1 MDNTHT
7 DMNSLPQVMVND
19 QLCPIDVRTN
29 SIIVPMR
36 IPLESITLPSPQ
48 QPTVNPRYLS
58 DQPVY
63 QLPWSKKPQKAA
75 GKDKK
80 KREMNP
86 FRLFEP
92 SQPARPRTCRG
103 SRKATGMNQTFS
115 PRVHVASPMG
125 MMKPLQI
132 DDTIASVPPSVAT
145 RITNPVKTVYPGGR
159 SFRRL
164 KPYLKPVPFTT
175 HRLPAEQPITSHQG
189 HQVVRPS
196 PTIIYNQIPRS
207 VREPAILHTSSTV
220 PTFVP
225 VNQHGAANR
234 FLEYRNQA
242 AVYHPI
248 QTHFQEP
255 AMMEDNKNAFSVQS
269 GYGSEKFRFEKHLL
283 PIKVPPYCHG
293 ITTGVD
299 GSVLYVPPVTTPQ
312 PPPSTIGQRWKGV
325 APRVY
330 PSAKWEC
337 VAPRVYPSAEWERV
351 APPVYPTTTRERV
364 APTSYPSN
372 QWDAVAPPVYPST
385 VRERV
390 APPKYPSSQWE
401 HVAPP
406 VYPTTTR
413 ERVAPPSYPSIE
425 WELLAPPVFPSTT
438 RERVAPPSYPSN
450 QWEHVAPPVFP
461 STTRERVAPPS
472 YPSIE
477 WELLAPQVY
486 PSTTREHVA
495 PPSYLSNEWEH
506 VAPPISS
513 STEWEGVPPLT
524 YASVVRPVSD
534 GITQQTSENMY
545 GKNQLHHGVSAFR
558 KETFASSPD
567 SSRSVPSPD
576 LDRCPSDLDLP
587 QATSMALIVVAIGD
601 GAFFED
607 NMFLDE
613 YRSVRYALD
622 SIVGESRLM
631 EACPVSEE
639 DVGEDDVE
647 DVDDDTAS
655 LSESSVDSDADGD
668 SDNRSDAC
676 CRSRLGYRNVVRSLR
691 WVKGKMHDPVGFGRK
706 CSRGTPGELGEG
718 AALTANH
725 TVDYILGLDC
735 PLPLCVEP

>member
-1 MDNTHT
+1 MDSTHT

-36 IPLESITLPSPQ
+36 IPLESISLPSPE

-103 SRKATGMNQTFS
+103 GRKATGMNQTFS

-132 DDTIASVPPSVAT
+132 DDTIASVPPSVAP
-145 RITNPVKTVYPGGR
+145 RITNPVKTVYPAGR

-175 HRLPAEQPITSHQG
+175 HRLPAEQPITSYQG

-225 VNQHGAANR
+225 VNQHGDANR

-248 QTHFQEP
+248 QTHFREQ
-255 AMMEDNKNAFSVQS
+255 AMMEDNKNAFSVQP
-269 GYGSEKFRFEKHLL
+269 GYGSEKFGFEKHLL

-299 GSVLYVPPVTTPQ
+299 ASLLYVPAVTPPQ

-325 APRVY
+325 AP
-330 PSAKWEC
+330 C
-337 VAPRVYPSAEWERV
+337 VYPSAEWERV
-351 APPVYPTTTRERV
+351 APPVYPTATRERL

-390 APPKYPSSQWE
+390 VPPKYPSSQWE

-406 VYPTTTR
+406 VYPSTLR
-413 ERVAPPSYPSIE
+413 ER
-425 WELLAPPVFPSTT
+425 LAPLSC
-438 RERVAPPSYPSN
+438 PSN

-461 STTRERVAPPS
+461 STTRERGAPPS

-477 WELLAPQVY
+477 WELLAPQFY
-486 PSTTREHVA
+486 PSTREHVA

-506 VAPPISS
+506 LAPTISS

-534 GITQQTSENMY
+534 GTTQQTSENMY
-545 GKNQLHHGVSAFR
+545 GRNQLHHGVSEVR

-567 SSRSVPSPD
+567 SSRSVPSPV

-676 CRSRLGYRNVVRSLR
+676 CRSRLGYRNEARSLR
-691 WVKGKMHDPVGFGRK
+691 WVKGKMHDPVGLGRK
-706 CSRGTPGELGEG
+706 CCRGTPGELGEG
-718 AALTANH
+718 APLTVNH